1 MMVDRPTHTVDY
13 PSLVNSIQSAVAPVF
28 MLTAVAHMINVLAS
42 RLARIID
49 RARWIEERL
58 DMQRIKN
65 EKAAYWELKR
75 LGLRG
80 SVVNWSIA
88 LLVLCAILIGT
99 TIAGLF
105 LDEVVTSFNGQIL
118 PWSFLGGIFCFIL
131 ALICFII
138 ETLMAT
144 HTLSFA
150 KQCTPRRMPHEIP
163 SNTQTTTSILP

>member
-1 MMVDRPTHTVDY
+1 MDERSIYMINY
-13 PSLVNSIQSAVAPVF
+13 ANLVHSIQSAVAPVF

-58 DMQRIKN
+58 DMHRIKN

-88 LLVLCAILIGT
+88 LLVLCALFIGT

-105 LDEVVTSFNGQIL
+105 LDALVTSFNGQIL

-131 ALICFII
+131 SLICFII

-150 KQCTPRRMPHEIP
+150 KQSSPRRMPLEIP
-163 SNTQTTTSILP
+163 SNTQTTTSTLP